1 VLQAAAVK
9 ARMPQPFLA
18 ALLSSELR
26 QWDLLEE
33 HVSACRSEGF
43 GLLPPDINLSGVEF
57 SVEGG
62 ALRVGLAAIRQVSE
76 TSAEA
81 ILRARRDGGPFRTL
95 ADLCARVEREFLGRR
110 ALEALIKG
118 GALDCLGTGRKR
130 LLSLLPEV
138 MDEARS
144 GQITLFGLTPKDGP
158 PPEAVDEG
166 PEWSELER
174 LAHEKEALGFSLSAH
189 PLGEYRSLLKQLAP
203 GGTAQITRLHE
214 GVRARV
220 GGIVASVRQ
229 GRSRK
234 DEPLHFVGLEDFS
247 GLLEVVVFADTLAGF
262 GKELERGSVILVG
275 GRVARDADRV
285 RLVADDLMLL
295 HEAAVSLA
303 SSVHLHVHSQG
314 LSRERLEKLEKVIH
328 AHPGRCG
335 LFLHLHLG
343 QQTEVV
349 QQLPATSAVRP
360 DPAFQKDLRQELNEL
375 RLEIRYGEETGI
387 E

>member
-43 GLLPPDINLSGVEF
+43 GLLPPDINVSEVEF
-57 SVEGG
+57 TVEGD
-62 ALRVGLAAIRQVSE
+62 ALRVGLAAVRQVSE
-76 TSAEA
+76 TTAEA

-118 GALDCLGTGRKR
+118 GALDCLGIGRKR

-144 GQITLFGLTPKDGP
+144 GQIALFGSAREDGSP
-158 PPEAVDEG
+158 AAPVGEG
-166 PEWSELER
+166 PEWSDLER
-174 LAHEKEALGFSLSAH
+174 LAHEREALGFSLSAH
-189 PLGEYRSLLKQLAP
+189 PLGEYRSLLEQLAP
-203 GGTAQITRLHE
+203 GGTAEISRLHE

-220 GGIVASVRQ
+220 GGMIRSVRE

-247 GLLEVVVFADTLAGF
+247 GSLEVVVFADTLAGF
-262 GKELERGSVILVG
+262 GKELERGSVILVA

-285 RLVADDLMLL
+285 RLVADDLVLL

-303 SSVHLHVHSQG
+303 TSVHLHLHTQA
-314 LSRERLEKLEKVIH
+314 LSRQRLERLEQVIR

-360 DPAFQKDLRQELNEL
+360 DPAFQKDLRNELGEL
-375 RLEIRYGEETGI
+375 RLEIRYGEEAGR